1 MCVYDVGVRWD
12 LCAATV
18 CVQRSED
25 SSVGLFLSFYLDTDS
40 KEQTLVTR
48 LAQHAAG
55 SSHL

>member
-1 MCVYDVGVRWD
+1 MCMYDVGVGWD

-25 SSVGLFLSFYLDTDS
+25 SSAGLFLSFYLDTDS
-40 KEQTLVTR
+40 KDQTLVTR
-48 LAQHAAG
+48 LAQQTAG